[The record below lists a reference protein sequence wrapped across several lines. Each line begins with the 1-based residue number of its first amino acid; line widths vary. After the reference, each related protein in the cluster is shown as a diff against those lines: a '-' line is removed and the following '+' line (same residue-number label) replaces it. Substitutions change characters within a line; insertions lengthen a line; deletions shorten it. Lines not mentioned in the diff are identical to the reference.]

1 MAVAP
6 RKSPRVR
13 LGTKPGLDGALL
25 GARTSLTG
33 SVTSPERSL
42 MMSRIRAKDTA
53 PELAVRHLVHA
64 WGLRFR
70 LHRRDLPGCP
80 DVVFPRLRKAILVHG
95 CFWHH
100 HDDPTCRNAVLPKTR
115 AEWWR
120 AKLLRNVERDERNL
134 RELQNLGWDV
144 LVLWECEIRSRRF
157 TPKLASFLC
166 VALPAPELV
175 AGPSVERALGSGDR

>member
-1 MAVAP
+1 M
-6 RKSPRVR
+6 
-13 LGTKPGLDGALL
+13 KPNQ
-25 GARTSLTG
+25 
-33 SVTSPERSL
+33 RSEL
-42 MMSRIRAKDTA
+42 MSRIRGKNTG
-53 PELAVRHLVHA
+53 PELAVRRQAHA

-70 LHRRDLPGCP
+70 IHRRDLPGCP

-134 RELQNLGWDV
+134 RELQNLGWSV

-157 TPKLASFLC
+157 TPKLASFLG
-166 VALPAPELV
+166 VALPTPELA
-175 AGPSVERALGSGDR
+175 AGPSGERSPSPGDR